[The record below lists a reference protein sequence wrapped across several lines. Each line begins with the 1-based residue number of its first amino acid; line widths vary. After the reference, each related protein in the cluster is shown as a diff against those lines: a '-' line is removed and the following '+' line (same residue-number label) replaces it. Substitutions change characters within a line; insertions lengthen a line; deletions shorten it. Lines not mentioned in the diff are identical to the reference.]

1 MRMKSIS
8 IYFFTIACAALWGSC
23 KDETYPFVEQGS
35 QQTISKEL
43 SHFERLTFK
52 SSQDLLSAIQMGEKS
67 TSEIGQTRS
76 ITFESLLSP
85 CNKLTRA

>member
-8 IYFFTIACAALWGSC
+8 IYFFTIACTALWGSC

-67 TSEIGQTRS
+67 TSEIGQTFL
-76 ITFESLLSP
+76 TCMLL
-85 CNKLTRA
+85 R

>member
-52 SSQDLLSAIQMGEKS
+52 SSQDLLS
-67 TSEIGQTRS
+67 EIG
-76 ITFESLLSP
+76 
-85 CNKLTRA
+85 RAHV